1 MDITNDKDLRADFRR
16 PRVDIPEQRDAELA
30 NLVDQIQ
37 ALTDKFNA
45 FVEYVNGKLAAIP

>member
-1 MDITNDKDLRADFRR
+1 MDTTSDKDLRADFRR
-16 PRVDIPEQRDAELA
+16 PRVDIPDQRDAELA

-45 FVEYVNGKLAAIP
+45 FVEYVNGKLAQI

>member
-1 MDITNDKDLRADFRR
+1 MEVTSDKDLRADFRR
-16 PRVDIPEQRDAELA
+16 PRVDIPEQRDAEMA

-45 FVEYVNGKLAAIP
+45 FVEYVNGKLAGI